1 MAYIS
6 AQKPEDDLA
15 KRQLGKKGL
24 KTKADLMSA
33 ARAVFSRM
41 GFVNARVQDITIEAN
56 FSLGA
61 FYRYF
66 KDKDDILDDLIA
78 HYFEQSYATTFLDAH
93 YDPKDPTRSLYKS
106 TQQVIEFA
114 AENRDLLKILW
125 ETSQTIPH
133 IENRWNELRNRLNKR
148 IAHFIERA
156 QKDGISYADF
166 DPASTAEL
174 LIGMTEH
181 AVYRRLVRPPAV
193 AADEPKKL
201 AVRLTQLW
209 AHALFRP
216 EFTNVS

>member
-1 MAYIS
+1 MAYTS
-6 AQKPEDDLA
+6 AQKPESDLET
-15 KRQLGKKGL
+15 RQLGKKGL
-24 KTKADLMSA
+24 KTKAELMSA
-33 ARAVFSRM
+33 ARAVFSRL

-78 HYFEQSYATTFLDAH
+78 LYFEQSYATTFLDSH
-93 YDPKDPTRSLYKS
+93 YDPRQPTKSLYKS
-106 TQQVIEFA
+106 TQQVIDFA

-133 IENRWNELRNRLNKR
+133 IEARWNELWGRLNKR
-148 IAHFIERA
+148 IARFIERA
-156 QKDGISYADF
+156 QKDGISYADL

-181 AVYRRLVRPPAV
+181 AVYRRLVRPQSIAS
-193 AADEPKKL
+193 DEPKTL
-201 AVRLTQLW
+201 AKRLTQLW
-209 AHALFRP
+209 SHAIFKP
-216 EFTNVS
+216 EFSNLT